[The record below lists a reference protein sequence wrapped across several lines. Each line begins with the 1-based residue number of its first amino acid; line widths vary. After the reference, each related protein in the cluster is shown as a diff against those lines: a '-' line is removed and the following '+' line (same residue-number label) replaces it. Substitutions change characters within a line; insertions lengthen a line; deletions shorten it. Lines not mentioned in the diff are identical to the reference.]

1 MNKDSHNKNRTKET
15 IEQVNNNKMYKTIEH
30 KVAIWVDGKTNTEI
44 HSENFPRKKE
54 IGLELAS
61 LQY

>member
-1 MNKDSHNKNRTKET
+1 MNSRNKNRTET
-15 IEQVNNNKMYKTIEH
+15 IEQVYNNKMYKTIEH
-30 KVAIWVDGKTNTEI
+30 KDAVWVDGKTNTEI

-61 LQY
+61 LQS